1 MQLTSDF
8 PRRCALALLLLCVP
22 ASAEELSFVPSGET
36 KPEPYLLE
44 KPASTEPGKRHPLIV
59 YLHGR
64 GGDHKGQWRLKEFTQ
79 FRKRAAER
87 GYFVLCPHLGTDHWM
102 NARARRVLTELLEK
116 TLKSYPIDKAR
127 VHMMG
132 MSMGGGGSLI
142 YTMYNKSRV
151 RSVCN
156 IFGVTDYTQFY
167 NERPRYHPSMS
178 KALGGTPETVPDVY
192 RAQSAMAHLDAFAKV
207 PVLVLHGDGDIV
219 VPVVHSRQFVKAMKT
234 RGYKV
239 VYKEVPGGR
248 HLSSFIQGFE
258 DQILDFF
265 DATGAAPLDA
275 GEPVRF
281 SEHLL
286 ANEHRYTFGLATVD
300 IDGDG
305 DLDLTYP
312 NISAQRES
320 TLYWL
325 ENNGRGDF
333 QRHVIRQNQHGWF
346 ERHATGDINGDGRPD
361 VAIVDNLK
369 GRLFWF
375 ANPDRPAD
383 SHWKQYVITTKCPNA
398 YDVVLSDLD
407 GDGDL
412 DAAASGFSSG
422 LITWYENPGQ
432 DGLDGE
438 WTRRLIDEEMPEA
451 RTIAAGDFNGDGKI
465 DLLATA
471 VGKGNLP
478 PDAQDH
484 GSQVV
489 WYENPGQPA
498 SQHWKKHNIDNR
510 SRAPVHG
517 HPVDLDGDGDL
528 DVVMAHG
535 MRTTVDPKVERHEVV
550 WYENVGQPKSG
561 RSWKRHLVGRLP
573 FAFEAI
579 AEDLDSDGDLDVIAT
594 AWANT
599 PRLSGQRPTKS
610 GGDRVVWFE
619 NRGSVGDQWAI
630 HNLQESF
637 PQANQVIAADLNGD
651 GKPDIVASC
660 DGSWANRKQL
670 SKSEIRWWRNEGG
683 SGN

>member
-1 MQLTSDF
+1 MELTSRF
-8 PRRCALALLLLCVP
+8 PQRCALALLLLCVP

-36 KPEPYLLE
+36 KPEPYLIE
-44 KPASTEPGKRHPLIV
+44 KPTSIERGKRHPLIV

-64 GGDHKGQWRLKEFTQ
+64 GQGHKFQWLSKEFTQ
-79 FRKRAAER
+79 FRKRAADR
-87 GYFVLCPHLGTDHWM
+87 GYFVLIPHLGTDNWM
-102 NARARRVLTELLEK
+102 NTRTRRVLNELLDK
-116 TLKSYPIDKAR
+116 VLGSYPIDRAR

-132 MSMGGGGSLI
+132 MSMGGGGSLT
-142 YTMYNKSRV
+142 YTIYNKSRV
-151 RSVCN
+151 RSVCD
-156 IFGVTDYTQFY
+156 IFGVTDLTQFY
-167 NERPRYHPSMS
+167 NAGSYHKSLS
-178 KALGGTPETVPDVY
+178 EALDGTPETAPEVY
-192 RAQSAMAHLDAFAKV
+192 RAQSPMAHLDAFAKV
-207 PVLVLHGDGDIV
+207 PVLVLHGEDDRV

-234 RGYKV
+234 SGYQV
-239 VYKEVPGGR
+239 EYKEVPGGR
-248 HLSSFIQGFE
+248 HLLSFIQGFE
-258 DQILDFF
+258 DEILDFF
-265 DATGAAPLDA
+265 DAT

-312 NISAQRES
+312 DINTQRES

-333 QRHVIRQNQHGWF
+333 QRHVIRQNQHGWL

-361 VAIVDNLK
+361 VAIADNLK

-383 SHWKQYVITTKCPNA
+383 SHWKRYVITTKCPNA

-407 GDGDL
+407 RDGDL

-438 WTRRLIDEEMPEA
+438 WTRRLIDEGMPEA
-451 RTIAAGDFNGDGKI
+451 RTIATGDFNSDGKI

-471 VGKGNLP
+471 IGKRNLP
-478 PDAQDH
+478 ADVQDH

-489 WYENPGQPA
+489 WYENLGQTA
-498 SQHWKKHNIDNR
+498 SGRWKKHTIDNR

-517 HPVDLDGDGDL
+517 HPTDLDGDGDL

-561 RSWKRHLVGRLP
+561 RSWKRHEIGRLP

-579 AEDLDSDGDLDVIAT
+579 ARDLDSDGDMDVIAT

-599 PRLSGQRPTKS
+599 PRLTGQRPTKS

-651 GKPDIVASC
+651 GRPDIVASC
-660 DGSWANRKQL
+660 DGSWVNRKQV
-670 SKSEIRWWRNEGG
+670 SKSEIRWWRNEGR
-683 SGN
+683 

>member
-1 MQLTSDF
+1 MLLVVKNRNNFLNSLW
-8 PRRCALALLLLCVP
+8 LAGWGRLLL
-22 ASAEELSFVPSGET
+22 T
-36 KPEPYLLE
+36 
-44 KPASTEPGKRHPLIV
+44 
-59 YLHGR
+59 
-64 GGDHKGQWRLKEFTQ
+64 GGAFS
-79 FRKRAAER
+79 
-87 GYFVLCPHLGTDHWM
+87 V
-102 NARARRVLTELLEK
+102 
-116 TLKSYPIDKAR
+116 TLY
-127 VHMMG
+127 
-132 MSMGGGGSLI
+132 
-142 YTMYNKSRV
+142 
-151 RSVCN
+151 
-156 IFGVTDYTQFY
+156 
-167 NERPRYHPSMS
+167 
-178 KALGGTPETVPDVY
+178 
-192 RAQSAMAHLDAFAKV
+192 
-207 PVLVLHGDGDIV
+207 
-219 VPVVHSRQFVKAMKT
+219 
-234 RGYKV
+234 
-239 VYKEVPGGR
+239 
-248 HLSSFIQGFE
+248 
-258 DQILDFF
+258 
-265 DATGAAPLDA
+265 A

-286 ANEHRYTFGLATVD
+286 ADENTYTFGLAAVD

-312 NISAQRES
+312 DIFGTRAAPDAQRES

-412 DAAASGFSSG
+412 DAAASGFASG

-438 WTRRLIDEEMPEA
+438 WTRRVIDEEMPEA

-471 VGKGNLP
+471 VGKMNLP
-478 PDAQDH
+478 ADAQDH

-489 WYENPGQPA
+489 WYENLGQTA
-498 SQHWKKHNIDNR
+498 SGRWKKHNIDNR
-510 SRAPVHG
+510 SRAPSHG
-517 HPVDLDGDGDL
+517 HPTDLDGDGDL

-535 MRTTVDPKVERHEVV
+535 MRTAVDPKVERHEVV

-561 RSWKRHLVGRLP
+561 RSWKRHQVGRLP

-579 AEDLDSDGDLDVIAT
+579 GEDLDSDGDVDVIAT
-594 AWANT
+594 A
-599 PRLSGQRPTKS
+599 
-610 GGDRVVWFE
+610 
-619 NRGSVGDQWAI
+619 
-630 HNLQESF
+630 
-637 PQANQVIAADLNGD
+637 
-651 GKPDIVASC
+651 
-660 DGSWANRKQL
+660 
-670 SKSEIRWWRNEGG
+670 
-683 SGN
+683 